1 MTRKIELHENHP
13 RYLSLLIREKLVTGF
28 NKGLVAPE
36 GLIAHGRGECFDY
49 LLGECTTESARDAIN
64 VASAMLLLARYPIIS
79 VNGNVT
85 ALCVEQVCGLNRSL
99 ENSSIEINL
108 FYYTREREMLISE
121 EFKKYGLT
129 ELLGI
134 DPTNLVS
141 IPELESNR
149 RLVDRDGISKADVVF
164 VPLEDGD
171 RTTALKQMNKKVIT
185 VDLNPLSRT
194 ALTSDI
200 TIVDNIVR
208 VIPQII
214 ERVIYHKKYSSE
226 DDLNELVENFNNFD
240 GLRKTLEVLK
250 SKQVSVLKN

>member
-1 MTRKIELHENHP
+1 MERKIELHESHP
-13 RYLSLLIREKLVTGF
+13 RYLSLLAREKLVTGF
-28 NKGLVAPE
+28 KRGIVASE

-49 LLGECTTESARDAIN
+49 LLGECTIQSSRDAIN
-64 VASAMLLLARYPIIS
+64 VASAALLLANYPIIS
-79 VNGNVT
+79 INGNVT
-85 ALCVEQVCGLNRSL
+85 ALCVDQICRLNRAL
-99 ENSSIEINL
+99 ENSAVEINL
-108 FYYTREREMLISE
+108 FYYTKEREKLISE

-129 ELLGI
+129 RLFGI
-134 DPTNLVS
+134 DPNNLES

-171 RTTALKQMNKKVIT
+171 RTIALKRLNKKVIT

-208 VIPQII
+208 VIPQLI
-214 ERVIYHKKYSSE
+214 ERVEFHRKHSSE
-226 DDLNELVENFNNFD
+226 ADLNDLLESFDNLD
-240 GLRKTLEVLK
+240 GLKKALEVMK
-250 SKQVSVLKN
+250 SKQVPLQ

>member
-1 MTRKIELHENHP
+1 M
-13 RYLSLLIREKLVTGF
+13 LLREKLVTGF
-28 NKGLVAPE
+28 NRGLVASE

-49 LLGECTTESARDAIN
+49 LLGECTTESARAAIN
-64 VASAMLLLARYPIIS
+64 VASAMLLLARYPVIS

-85 ALCVEQVCGLNRSL
+85 ALCAEQVCRLNRSI
-99 ENSSIEINL
+99 ENSAIEINL
-108 FYYTREREMLISE
+108 FYYTKEREMLITE

-134 DPTNLVS
+134 DPKNLVS

-171 RTTALKQMNKKVIT
+171 RTMALKRINKKVIT

-208 VIPQII
+208 VIPQLI
-214 ERVIYHKKYSSE
+214 ERVEYHKKYSSE
-226 DDLNELVENFNNFD
+226 DDLNGLIENFNNID
-240 GLRKTLEVLK
+240 GLGKTLEVIK
-250 SKQVSVLKN
+250 SKQVSILKN

>member
-1 MTRKIELHENHP
+1 MARKIELHESHP
-13 RYLSLLIREKLVTGF
+13 RYLSLLAREKLVTGF
-28 NKGLVAPE
+28 KRGLVASE

-49 LLGECTTESARDAIN
+49 LLGECTTDSARAAIN
-64 VASAMLLLARYPIIS
+64 VASATLLLARYPVIS
-79 VNGNVT
+79 INGNVT
-85 ALCVEQVCGLNRSL
+85 ALCVDQICELNRSL
-99 ENSSIEINL
+99 ENSSVEINL
-108 FYYTREREMLISE
+108 FYYTKEREKLISE

-129 ELLGI
+129 RIFGI

-171 RTTALKQMNKKVIT
+171 RTVALKRMNKKVIT

-194 ALTSDI
+194 ALSADI

-208 VIPQII
+208 VIPQLIKCVEFHRKHSRENDLKDLI
-214 ERVIYHKKYSSE
+214 ESFDNS
-226 DDLNELVENFNNFD
+226 D
-240 GLRKTLEVLK
+240 GLKKALEVMK
-250 SKQVSVLKN
+250 SKQVPFQ

>member
-1 MTRKIELHENHP
+1 M
-13 RYLSLLIREKLVTGF
+13 LLREKLVTGF
-28 NKGLVAPE
+28 NRGLVASE

-49 LLGECTTESARDAIN
+49 LLGECTTESARAAIN
-64 VASAMLLLARYPIIS
+64 VASAMLLLARYPVIS

-85 ALCVEQVCGLNRSL
+85 ALCAEQVCRLNRSI
-99 ENSSIEINL
+99 ENSAIEINL
-108 FYYTREREMLISE
+108 FYYTKEREMLITE

-171 RTTALKQMNKKVIT
+171 RTMALKRINKKVIT

-208 VIPQII
+208 VIPQLI
-214 ERVIYHKKYSSE
+214 ERVEYHKKYSSE
-226 DDLNELVENFNNFD
+226 DDLNGLIENFNNLD
-240 GLRKTLEVLK
+240 GLGKTLEVIK
-250 SKQVSVLKN
+250 SKQVSILKN

>member
-1 MTRKIELHENHP
+1 MPRKIELHESHP
-13 RYLSLLIREKLVTGF
+13 RYLSLLMREKLVTGF
-28 NKGLVAPE
+28 SRGLVATE

-49 LLGECTTESARDAIN
+49 LLGECTTESARAAIN
-64 VASAMLLLARYPIIS
+64 VASAMLLLARYPVIS

-85 ALCVEQVCGLNRSL
+85 ALCAEQICGLNRSI
-99 ENSSIEINL
+99 ENSIIEINL
-108 FYYTREREMLISE
+108 FYYTKEREKLISE

-134 DPTNLVS
+134 NPKNLVS

-149 RLVDRDGISKADVVF
+149 RLVDQYGISKADVVF

-171 RTTALKQMNKKVIT
+171 RTMALKRMNKKVIT

-194 ALTSDI
+194 SLTSDI

-208 VIPQII
+208 VIPQLI
-214 ERVIYHKKYSSE
+214 ERVEYHKKYSSE
-226 DDLNELVENFNNFD
+226 NDLNELIEDFNNLD
-240 GLRKTLEVLK
+240 GLRKTLEVMK
-250 SKQVSVLKN
+250 SKQVSLLKN

>member
-1 MTRKIELHENHP
+1 M
-13 RYLSLLIREKLVTGF
+13 REKLVTGF
-28 NKGLVAPE
+28 NRGLVASE

-49 LLGECTTESARDAIN
+49 LLGECTTESARAAIN
-64 VASAMLLLARYPIIS
+64 VASAMLLLARYPVIS

-85 ALCVEQVCGLNRSL
+85 ALCAEQVCGLNRSL
-99 ENSSIEINL
+99 ENSAIEINL
-108 FYYTREREMLISE
+108 FYYTKEREMLISE

-134 DPTNLVS
+134 DPKNLVS

-171 RTTALKQMNKKVIT
+171 RTMALKRINKKVIA

-208 VIPQII
+208 VIPQLI
-214 ERVIYHKKYSSE
+214 ERVEYHKKYSSE
-226 DDLNELVENFNNFD
+226 DDLNELIGNFNNLD
-240 GLRKTLEVLK
+240 GLRKTLEVMK
-250 SKQVSVLKN
+250 SKQVSVL

>member
-1 MTRKIELHENHP
+1 M
-13 RYLSLLIREKLVTGF
+13 REKLVTGF
-28 NKGLVAPE
+28 NRGLVASE

-64 VASAMLLLARYPIIS
+64 VASAMLLLARYPVIS

-85 ALCVEQVCGLNRSL
+85 ALCVEQVCGLHRSL

-108 FYYTREREMLISE
+108 FYYTQEREKLISE

-134 DPTNLVS
+134 DPKNLVG

-171 RTTALKQMNKKVIT
+171 RTMALKRMNKKVIT

-208 VIPQII
+208 VVPQLI
-214 ERVIYHKKYSSE
+214 ERVQYHKKYSSE
-226 DDLNELVENFNNFD
+226 DDLNELIENFKNFD
-240 GLRKTLEVLK
+240 GLRKTLEVIK
-250 SKQVSVLKN
+250 SKQVPVIEN

>member
-1 MTRKIELHENHP
+1 MTRKIELHESHP
-13 RYLSLLIREKLVTGF
+13 RYLSLLAREKLVTGF
-28 NKGLVAPE
+28 KKGLVASE

-49 LLGECTTESARDAIN
+49 LLGESTTGSARVAIN
-64 VASAMLLLARYPIIS
+64 VASAMLLLARYPVIS

-85 ALCVEQVCGLNRSL
+85 ALCIDQICRLNRSL
-99 ENSSIEINL
+99 KNSAVEINL
-108 FYYTREREMLISE
+108 FYYTQEREKLISE

-129 ELLGI
+129 RIFGI
-134 DPTNLVS
+134 EPENLVS

-171 RTTALKQMNKKVIT
+171 RTMALKRMDKQVVT

-194 ALTSDI
+194 SLSSDI

-208 VIPQII
+208 VIPQLI
-214 ERVIYHKKYSSE
+214 ECVEYHRKHSSE
-226 DDLNELVENFNNFD
+226 NDLKDLIESFD
-240 GLRKTLEVLK
+240 NLNGLREALEVMK
-250 SKQVSVLKN
+250 SKQVPFQ

>member
-1 MTRKIELHENHP
+1 M
-13 RYLSLLIREKLVTGF
+13 REKLVTGF
-28 NKGLVAPE
+28 NRGLVASE

-64 VASAMLLLARYPIIS
+64 VASAMLLLARYPVIS

-85 ALCVEQVCGLNRSL
+85 ALCVEQVCGLHRSL

-108 FYYTREREMLISE
+108 FYYTQEREKLISE

-134 DPTNLVS
+134 DPKNLVG

-171 RTTALKQMNKKVIT
+171 RTMALKRMNKKVIT

-208 VIPQII
+208 VVPQLI
-214 ERVIYHKKYSSE
+214 ERVHYHKKYSSE
-226 DDLNELVENFNNFD
+226 DDLNELIENFKNFD
-240 GLRKTLEVLK
+240 GLRKTLEVIK
-250 SKQVSVLKN
+250 SKQVPVIEN

>member
-1 MTRKIELHENHP
+1 MTRKIELHESHP
-13 RYLSLLIREKLVTGF
+13 RYLSLLAREKLVTGF
-28 NKGLVAPE
+28 KKGLVASE

-49 LLGECTTESARDAIN
+49 LLGESTTGSARVAIN
-64 VASAMLLLARYPIIS
+64 VASAMLLLARYPVIS

-85 ALCVEQVCGLNRSL
+85 ALCVDQVCGLNRSL
-99 ENSSIEINL
+99 ENSAVEINL
-108 FYYTREREMLISE
+108 FYYTKEREKLISE

-129 ELLGI
+129 RIFGI
-134 DPTNLVS
+134 EPKNLVS

-171 RTTALKQMNKKVIT
+171 RTMALKRMDKQVVT

-194 ALTSDI
+194 SLSSDI

-208 VIPQII
+208 VIPQLI
-214 ERVIYHKKYSSE
+214 ECVEYHRKHSSE
-226 DDLNELVENFNNFD
+226 NDLKDLIESFD
-240 GLRKTLEVLK
+240 NLNGLREALEVMK
-250 SKQVSVLKN
+250 SKQVPFQ